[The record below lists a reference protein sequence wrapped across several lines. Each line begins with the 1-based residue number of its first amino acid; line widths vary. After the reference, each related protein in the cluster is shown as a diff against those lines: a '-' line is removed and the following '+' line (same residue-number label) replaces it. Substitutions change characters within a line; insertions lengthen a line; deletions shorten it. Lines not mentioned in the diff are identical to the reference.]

1 MRKMVFRGGALVVAG
16 LIAGGCGGGSGSSS
30 TVGGQGTFTSD
41 FTLMVHRLKE
51 TSHLIG
57 LAIEHASSQTDA
69 QLGATFSGLAAQWET
84 DESPLS
90 SLTPPASVASPYRVL
105 TGAATRAEAD
115 LNAIV
120 AAAQTHSSSA
130 AKLATTHLIHDIL
143 QAKSASQTI
152 TGRLGIS

>member
-1 MRKMVFRGGALVVAG
+1 MRILFVRGGALAVAA
-16 LIAGGCGGGSGSSS
+16 LIAGGCGGGSASTS
-30 TVGGQGTFTSD
+30 TVGGQGTFSSD
-41 FTLMVHRLKE
+41 YSLMVHRLKE
-51 TSHLIG
+51 TSRLIG

-69 QLGATFSGLAAQWET
+69 QLGATFTGLAAQWET

-90 SLTPPASVASPYRVL
+90 SLTPPDPVASDYRVL
-105 TGAATRAEAD
+105 TMAATRAEAD

-143 QAKSASQTI
+143 QAKTASQAI
-152 TGRLGIS
+152 NRKLGIS